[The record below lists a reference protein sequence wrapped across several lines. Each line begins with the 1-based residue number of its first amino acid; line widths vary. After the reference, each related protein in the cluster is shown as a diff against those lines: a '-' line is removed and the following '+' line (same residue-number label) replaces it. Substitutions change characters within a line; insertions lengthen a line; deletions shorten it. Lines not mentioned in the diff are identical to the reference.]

1 MKMEPRILKKVEALV
16 RKVKVVY
23 VATANKGGSPHIA
36 ASEGLAFVGGDQIFF
51 RAWFCLKTVENL
63 QENPKL
69 SLGILDTETQEG
81 YQLMGEMERIEKGAI
96 LNGFSPEQE
105 KRWAGYPQAEHQ
117 LFIRIREISPLTS
130 GPHSD
135 EFLH

>member
-1 MKMEPRILKKVEALV
+1 MEPEKVQKIKNLVKKV
-16 RKVKVVY
+16 KTVY
-23 VATANKGGSPHIA
+23 VATANKEGVPHIA
-36 ASEGLAFVGGDQIFF
+36 AAEGMAFADGDQVVF

-81 YQLMGEMERIEKGAI
+81 YQLTGEMERIEKGAI

-105 KRWAGYPQAEHQ
+105 KRWAGYPQSEHQ